1 MRRRRAR
8 GCPLL
13 LSPFR
18 IQPLSPLHATTIIR
32 ISGLFSPRKRGIGN
46 DEERRRITGENR
58 ATSDD
63 RATFADDLD
72 DWTNR
77 RYRKSIITGLKSPV
91 VVSFSPSLRRSPL
104 LALGHCHG
112 HFQLQVSSRRFLS
125 ASRLARSLV
134 VPFYRSTHS
143 SSSSFFIL
151 LLSPAT
157 FLPFTRPVETRL
169 TVANL
174 ITP

>member
-125 ASRLARSLV
+125 ASRLARS
-134 VPFYRSTHS
+134 S
-143 SSSSFFIL
+143 SYFIDRRTPPL
-151 LLSPAT
+151 LLSLFYF
-157 FLPFTRPVETRL
+157 FLPQRFCRSRPL
-169 TVANL
+169 KL
-174 ITP
+174 D

>member
-91 VVSFSPSLRRSPL
+91 VVSFSPSLPVRL
-104 LALGHCHG
+104 LVIVTVISNYK
-112 HFQLQVSSRRFLS
+112 FQAGVSFRLVGS
-125 ASRLARSLV
+125 LARS
-134 VPFYRSTHS
+134 S
-143 SSSSFFIL
+143 SHFIDRRTPPL
-151 LLSPAT
+151 LLSLFYF
-157 FLPFTRPVETRL
+157 FLPQRFCRSLDPL
-169 TVANL
+169 KL
-174 ITP
+174 D

>member
-1 MRRRRAR
+1 MSSA
-8 GCPLL
+8 LIA
-13 LSPFR
+13 PFR

-91 VVSFSPSLRRSPL
+91 VVSFSPSLPVRL
-104 LALGHCHG
+104 LVIVTVISNYK
-112 HFQLQVSSRRFLS
+112 FQAGVSFRLVGS
-125 ASRLARSLV
+125 LARS
-134 VPFYRSTHS
+134 S
-143 SSSSFFIL
+143 SHFIDRRTPPL
-151 LLSPAT
+151 LLSLFYF
-157 FLPFTRPVETRL
+157 FLPQRFCRSLDPL
-169 TVANL
+169 KL
-174 ITP
+174 D

>member
-1 MRRRRAR
+1 MSS
-8 GCPLL
+8 PLIA
-13 LSPFR
+13 PFR

-91 VVSFSPSLRRSPL
+91 VVSFSPSLPVRL
-104 LALGHCHG
+104 LVIVTVISNYK
-112 HFQLQVSSRRFLS
+112 FQAGVSFRLVGS
-125 ASRLARSLV
+125 LARS
-134 VPFYRSTHS
+134 S
-143 SSSSFFIL
+143 SHFIDRRTPPL
-151 LLSPAT
+151 LLSLFYF
-157 FLPFTRPVETRL
+157 FLPQRFCRSLDPL
-169 TVANL
+169 KL
-174 ITP
+174 D